1 MATLKKLTRMGADV
15 RQIARLLQAKAPE
28 GHMLAYITPD
38 EAKLLKSQ
46 GGSGQEHEDTG
57 VPSFEMGDYG
67 DYSTTSS
74 EPAPMSQA
82 QIQQQLSYQQ
92 PESANV
98 YSNIYESP
106 ETSGFGGYGGTGTS
120 PYINPPPGRV
130 VSPINPQGDVISRTT
145 SETIDASA
153 VGADR
158 FPSAATPQ
166 ADFAGQSR
174 RSEGQAEI
182 PYMPSG
188 AFPAGAYAP
197 PEGGA
202 GRGYEPYRIDTT
214 PEKGVVD
221 KLSETTG
228 LSKETLKT
236 LGLAGAFGVYNAYKS
251 KKAQE
256 EAEAA
261 KKEQQGL
268 AAPYQQKGAE
278 LQRQAQA
285 GELTLAGQ
293 QQLRAV
299 QAQAAQQASSRGGA
313 IGAAQTQAQIEALR
327 SQLLQQQYDYGLK
340 LSGIGD
346 QVALGAIKT
355 GLEADRYVQSLNSN
369 FYTNMMYMLGGMQP
383 PAQAQQRTS

>member
-46 GGSGQEHEDTG
+46 GGSGKEHEDTG

-106 ETSGFGGYGGTGTS
+106 ESSGFGGYGGTGTS

-145 SETIDASA
+145 GETVDAPAQVSTPATGGLPQAQDIFGTTAGPGGYGQGESYQQQVIDTAKE
-153 VGADR
+153 
-158 FPSAATPQ
+158 PSATLGGKYNELAKNLGIAPETLGRLGI
-166 ADFAGQSR
+166 AGIS
-174 RSEGQAEI
+174 SL
-182 PYMPSG
+182 Y
-188 AFPAGAYAP
+188 GAYQMKQAR
-197 PEGGA
+197 EDA
-202 GRGYEPYRIDTT
+202 
-214 PEKGVVD
+214 
-221 KLSETTG
+221 
-228 LSKETLKT
+228 
-236 LGLAGAFGVYNAYKS
+236 A
-251 KKAQE
+251 
-256 EAEAA
+256 AA
-261 KKEQQGL
+261 KREQQGL

-285 GELTLAGQ
+285 GELTPAAQ
-293 QQLRAV
+293 EQLKAV
-299 QAQAAQQASSRGGA
+299 QAQASQASTARGGVGAQQS
-313 IGAAQTQAQIEALR
+313 QAQIEAFR
-327 SQLLQQQYDYGLK
+327 QQLLQQQYDYGLK
-340 LSGIGD
+340 MSGIGD
-346 QVALGAIKT
+346 NIALGAIKT
-355 GLEADRYVQSLNSN
+355 GLEADRYVQQLSN
-369 FYTNMMYMLGGMQP
+369 QFYSNVANIAGGM
-383 PAQAQQRTS
+383 PAQAPQQYQQRTS

>member
-106 ETSGFGGYGGTGTS
+106 ESSGFGGYGGTGTS
-120 PYINPPPGRV
+120 SYINPPPGRV

-145 SETIDASA
+145 GETVDAPAQASA
-153 VGADR
+153 PATGGLPQAQDIFGTTAGPGGYGQGETYQQQVIDTAKE
-158 FPSAATPQ
+158 PSATLGGKYNELAKNL
-166 ADFAGQSR
+166 G
-174 RSEGQAEI
+174 I
-182 PYMPSG
+182 
-188 AFPAGAYAP
+188 AP
-197 PEGGA
+197 
-202 GRGYEPYRIDTT
+202 
-214 PEKGVVD
+214 
-221 KLSETTG
+221 
-228 LSKETLKT
+228 ETLGR
-236 LGLAGAFGVYNAYKS
+236 LGLAGVGTLYNAYQTN
-251 KKAQE
+251 KAQR

-261 KKEQQGL
+261 KREQQALG
-268 AAPYQQKGAE
+268 APYQTKGAE
-278 LQRQAQA
+278 LQRAAQA
-285 GELTLAGQ
+285 GELTPAGQ
-293 QQLRAV
+293 QQLQAV
-299 QAQAAQQASSRGGA
+299 QAQAAQASSSRGGV
-313 IGAAQTQAQIEALR
+313 GAQQSQAQIEALR

-346 QVALGAIKT
+346 QIALGAIKT
-355 GLEADRYVQSLNSN
+355 GLEADRYVQSLNSS
-369 FYTNMMYMLGGMQP
+369 FYNNMMYMLGGMQP

>member
-46 GGSGQEHEDTG
+46 GGSGKEHEDTG
-57 VPSFEMGDYG
+57 VPSFEVDDY
-67 DYSTTSS
+67 YSAPISTSS
-74 EPAPMSQA
+74 YE
-82 QIQQQLSYQQ
+82 
-92 PESANV
+92 
-98 YSNIYESP
+98 NIYESP
-106 ETSGFGGYGGTGTS
+106 EVSGFGGIGGYEGYGKAQTS
-120 PYINPPPGRV
+120 PYINPPPDRI
-130 VSPINPQGDVISRTT
+130 PLNPQGDVISRTT
-145 SETIDASA
+145 GETIDASA

-158 FPSAATPQ
+158 FPSVATPQ

-174 RSEGQAEI
+174 IGEGQAEI

-202 GRGYEPYRIDTT
+202 GRGYEPYQIDTSKDT
-214 PEKGVVD
+214 STTIGQKYRDLAKGLGVTED
-221 KLSETTG
+221 QLGK
-228 LSKETLKT
+228 
-236 LGLAGAFGVYNAYKS
+236 LGLAGVGTLYNAYQTN
-251 KKAQE
+251 KAQR

-261 KKEQQGL
+261 KKEQQSLG
-268 AAPYQQKGAE
+268 APYQTKGAE

-285 GELTLAGQ
+285 GELTPAGQ
-293 QQLRAV
+293 QQLQAV
-299 QAQAAQQASSRGGA
+299 QAQAAQASSSRGGV
-313 IGAAQTQAQIEALR
+313 GAQQSQAQIEALR

-346 QVALGAIKT
+346 QIALGAIKT
-355 GLEADRYVQSLNSN
+355 GLEADRYVQSLNSS
-369 FYTNMMYMLGGMQP
+369 FYNNMMYMLGGMQP